1 MEPFRVRL
9 NCIDH
14 YQATA
19 SELDPPLPFRDGV
32 SEKDY
37 RPRVPVIRV
46 FGATETGQRICVH
59 VHGAFP
65 YLYIEY
71 NGSLAPEA
79 GGSNDPD
86 LRLIL
91 LC

>member
-1 MEPFRVRL
+1 MEPFRMRL

-19 SELDPPLPFRDGV
+19 SDLDPPLPFRDGL
-32 SEKDY
+32 SKDFQ
-37 RPRVPVIRV
+37 PKVPVIRI
-46 FGATETGQRICVH
+46 FGATETGQRVCAH

-71 NGSLAPEA
+71 NGSLAPNEGTYA
-79 GGSNDPD
+79 RGNM
-86 LRLIL
+86 
-91 LC
+91 

>member
-14 YQATA
+14 YQASA

-32 SEKDY
+32 SEKSY

-71 NGSLAPEA
+71 NGSLEPEA
-79 GGSNDPD
+79 GMNYDSVDE
-86 LRLIL
+86 I
-91 LC
+91 